1 MNTMLTNKSILIT
14 GGNGFVAGHLADVL
28 ARAGNFVDL
37 FDIAPNLSGTA
48 RSLNLHRNE
57 NIRYIS
63 GDVLEPNC
71 FSALE
76 KHYDYVVH
84 AAAILGIKRVCEESI
99 LTLDVNIMGTR
110 NCLNYC
116 SGLRGLKRVLMFST
130 SEVYGPSAL
139 AANEDQDLVV
149 AEHGMRWCYA
159 VSKLATEQLT
169 KAYHMEFGVPY
180 VIVRPFNVYG
190 PYREGSNAVSSFVKN
205 AQKRQPIVLS
215 DCGEQKRAWCYID
228 DFVDGLIRCL
238 AMQEACNQTFNI
250 GNSSELYS
258 IRELA
263 ELVCQ
268 IVGVTDG
275 EIRSSG
281 SVEPDVKE
289 RSPNIEKAKRLL
301 GFNPSV
307 SLEQGLRATIYP
319 SEQSGPYAVR
329 NGDAIDAA
337 EAA

>member
-1 MNTMLTNKSILIT
+1 MNTMLKNKSILIT

-28 ARAGNFVDL
+28 ARSGNYVDL
-37 FDIAPNLSGTA
+37 LDIAPSVSGTA
-48 RSLNLHRNE
+48 VSLNLHRNDRV
-57 NIRYIS
+57 RYIS
-63 GDVLEPNC
+63 GDVLDANS

-76 KHYDYVVH
+76 KSYDYVVH
-84 AAAILGIKRVCEESI
+84 AAAILGIRRVCEESI

-110 NCLNYC
+110 NCLKYC
-116 SGLRGLKRVLMFST
+116 AGMPGLKRVLIFST

-169 KAYHMEFGVPY
+169 KAYHREFGLPY

-190 PYREGSNAVSSFVKN
+190 PFRQGSNAVSSFVNN
-205 AQKRQPIVLS
+205 AQRGRPIVLS

-238 AMQEACNQTFNI
+238 AMKEACNQTFNI

-258 IRELA
+258 IRQLA
-263 ELVCQ
+263 ELVRQ
-268 IVGVTDG
+268 LVGAKDG
-275 EIRSSG
+275 EIRSTGSG
-281 SVEPDVKE
+281 EPDVKE
-289 RSPNIEKAKRLL
+289 RSPDIEKAKRLL

-307 SLEQGLRATIYP
+307 SLEQGLRAIINRA
-319 SEQSGPYAVR
+319 ERRAPYAATKEDFSDKAV
-329 NGDAIDAA
+329 AA
-337 EAA
+337 